1 MEPEA
6 KRIIVKLSALYY
18 LGMLF
23 FCICWG
29 LGLIL
34 HFLVNN
40 RVFPK
45 ILDDEGITT
54 RNGKRYLW
62 ADLENW
68 ERHRLVLNS
77 TTGPRLTGNVTL
89 FFTKGK
95 VIIGS
100 FPIENLNEVLAF
112 LAQKLAQDVTTG

>member
-1 MEPEA
+1 METVE
-6 KRIIVKLSALYY
+6 KKIIVKLSAGYY
-18 LGMLF
+18 LGILF

-62 ADLENW
+62 TELENW

-89 FFTKGK
+89 FFTRGK

-100 FPIENLNEVLAF
+100 FPIDNLNEVLAF
-112 LAQKLAQDVTTG
+112 LSYKLNDNVSTG